1 MRAWRATQAILL
13 ALTLS
18 ACTGL
23 VGGDPPRVN
32 VVGLEPLTGQ
42 GLELRMLVKLRVIN
56 PNETAIDYDGVFL
69 DMDVQGKNFASGVSD
84 AKGSIPRF
92 GEAVLS
98 VPVTISAMAVL
109 RQAAGMAQGSP
120 VKVAYAVNGKLA
132 GPQWRAVRFSSE
144 GEFKLPAGLAK

>member
-1 MRAWRATQAILL
+1 MKPPHATLAIML

-18 ACTGL
+18 ACAGL
-23 VGGDPPRVN
+23 VGGDQPRVN

-42 GLELRMLVKLRVIN
+42 GLELRMMVKLRVIN

-92 GEAVLS
+92 SEAVLS

-109 RQAAGMAQGSP
+109 RQAVGMAQGNP

-132 GPQWRAVRFSSE
+132 GPQLRAVRFSSE
-144 GEFKLPAGLAK
+144 GEFKLPASLSK